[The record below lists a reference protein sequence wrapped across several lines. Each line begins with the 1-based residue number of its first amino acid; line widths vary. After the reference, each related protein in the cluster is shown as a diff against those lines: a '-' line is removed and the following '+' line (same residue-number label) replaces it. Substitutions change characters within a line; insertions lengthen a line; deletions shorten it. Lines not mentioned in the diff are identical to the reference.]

1 MAKAPAR
8 KRATPKTAA
17 YRKGLAIRKK
27 LSGKRYGG
35 SPTALAELS
44 PDLEDLLNEVVFGK
58 VWGRPG
64 LELKLRSVAVIAAL
78 TSMQRLPQ
86 LKAHI
91 ANGLNI
97 GLSKE
102 EIIEILMQMAFY
114 AGVPAAVN
122 AFQVA
127 KEVFDAEG
135 I

>member
-35 SPTALAELS
+35 STTALAELS

-78 TSMQRLPQ
+78 TFMQRLPQ

>member
-17 YRKGLAIRKK
+17 YRKGLAIRKE

>member
-1 MAKAPAR
+1 MAR
-8 KRATPKTAA
+8 
-17 YRKGLAIRKK
+17 
-27 LSGKRYGG
+27 SG
-35 SPTALAELS
+35 
-44 PDLEDLLNEVVFGK
+44 
-58 VWGRPG
+58 GRPG

>member
-1 MAKAPAR
+1 MAKAPAK
-8 KRATPKTAA
+8 KRPTPRTAA
-17 YRKGLAIRKK
+17 YRQGIQIRKQ

-35 SPTALAELS
+35 QATALAELA
-44 PDLEDLLNEVVFGK
+44 PDLEDMLNEVVFGK

-64 LELKLRSVAVIAAL
+64 LEIKMRSVAVIAAL

-86 LKAHI
+86 LKGHI
-91 ANGLNI
+91 ANGLNV

-102 EIIEILMQMAFY
+102 EIVEILIQMAFY